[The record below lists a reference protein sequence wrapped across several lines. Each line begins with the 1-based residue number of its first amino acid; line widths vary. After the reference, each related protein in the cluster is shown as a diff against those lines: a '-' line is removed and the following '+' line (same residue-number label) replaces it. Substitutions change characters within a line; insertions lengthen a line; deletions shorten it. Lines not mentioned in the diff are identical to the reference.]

1 MVTGCSNA
9 APPSSTEMSEH
20 IESLTPPTPNARKKI
35 ISIQWMSS
43 DFSTESKSASPGD
56 SVGLLIKTSG
66 YIPNE
71 KITTLFEDKNTH
83 DDGGSYTIVRKITG
97 IVDHRG
103 EIRAILK
110 ITEPP
115 KQ

>member
-1 MVTGCSNA
+1 MDV
-9 APPSSTEMSEH
+9 ER
-20 IESLTPPTPNARKKI
+20 L
-35 ISIQWMSS
+35 
-43 DFSTESKSASPGD
+43 STESKSASPGD

-71 KITTLFEDKNTH
+71 KITTLFKDKNTH